1 MISRFRFEAYGD
13 WHTQIMMAPLLHA
26 ADDDSRLF
34 LQFYNRIPIEG
45 RMEVMIGWAN
55 PSLLMLSSRANL
67 NIFVDCTFSI
77 CPVDFAQCMILMIYD
92 EPTRLYI
99 PIFYVLLQ
107 SKFQETYEEALRQI
121 CRSTGHA
128 IHALSITCDFE
139 IGLFNAVKKIFPD
152 ATPALCIFH
161 FKQAIHRKLKKLG
174 IATNDQGKLLRL
186 LDILTVIDPLTIKRT
201 GIFFLRNIN

>member
-26 ADDDSRLF
+26 ADNDSRLF

-45 RMEVMIGWAN
+45 RLEVMIGWAN

-107 SKFQETYEEALRQI
+107 SKFQGALVI
-121 CRSTGHA
+121 PSTLCPLHA
-128 IHALSITCDFE
+128 TS
-139 IGLFNAVKKIFPD
+139 
-152 ATPALCIFH
+152 
-161 FKQAIHRKLKKLG
+161 KLDSS
-174 IATNDQGKLLRL
+174 TQ
-186 LDILTVIDPLTIKRT
+186 
-201 GIFFLRNIN
+201 